1 MVAKYNFANN
11 LIDQVFYI
19 NLDHRIDRNQNIKFV
34 INNILHIPSNI
45 VQRFSAIDYSKN
57 PNFIKRCIGCARSHS
72 EIWKKAVSNQ
82 YKYIIVFED
91 DIIPIRLTEDISHDI
106 VQLIT
111 KYPNFNICNM
121 AYSTKEPLASDPKL
135 KHFYHTFNIQ
145 TASAYILN
153 STFAKILIEITDNCI
168 DNLSNNMDP
177 NENAVDQCW
186 KQLQIN
192 NPMWFVMKRS
202 FKQIESYS
210 DLEHRLVNYNL

>member
-1 MVAKYNFANN
+1 MVARYNFANN

-19 NLDHRIDRNQNIKFV
+19 NLDYRIDRDQNIKFM
-34 INNILHIPSNI
+34 IDNILHIPSKI
-45 VQRFSAIDYSKN
+45 VQRFPAIDYSKN
-57 PNFIKRCIGCARSHS
+57 PNFIKRCIGCAKSHL
-72 EIWKKAVSNQ
+72 EIWEKTVSNH
-82 YKYIIVFED
+82 YKYIIVLED
-91 DIIPIRLTEDISHDI
+91 DVVPIRLAKNISHDI

-111 KYPNFNICNM
+111 KYPDFNICNM
-121 AYSTKEPLASDPKL
+121 AYSTKEPLETDPNL
-135 KHFYHTFNIQ
+135 KDFYHSHNIQ

-153 STFAKILIEITDNCI
+153 SDFAKILIETTDICI

-186 KQLQIN
+186 KKLQIN

-210 DLEHRLVNYNL
+210 DLEHRIVNYNL